1 MVTFEIGILHFIV
14 QGPLLYCAQK
24 IQELHYNSLVLNSK
38 MSIQSN
44 ICFLLLFACFQGKTQ
59 AAAPL
64 MQDNKVILNVTGLS
78 SVGLSWSDSY
88 SVGNSCYCEST
99 FDHGI
104 GDMKVK
110 TPLSKS
116 PMTIRQVCDL
126 LGPGPGSTN
135 RPKYND
141 IQCGNGPPYN
151 STVRASDEI
160 PCPGRVEY
168 GIDGC
173 KYIGPKWNFKPMMP
187 TAPSPTAPVPAPK
200 AVAVPTPTYAVSS
213 DTLSQVVYFNWW
225 NAGNNTVIAKMKNN
239 EKLCRPK
246 YDLGIEAIAKNA
258 LQPISIAVSGAMNFS
273 KIEGKAP
280 YYAFGNQG
288 SDVYGKQFL
297 AGNYTITAY
306 PTDNAD
312 LGRLTVK
319 VQIVDC

>member
-1 MVTFEIGILHFIV
+1 MN
-14 QGPLLYCAQK
+14 A
-24 IQELHYNSLVLNSK
+24 S
-38 MSIQSN
+38 SN
-44 ICFLLLFACFQGKTQ
+44 LRFLLIIGFLQGMSR

-64 MQDNKVILNVTGLS
+64 MQDNKAILNVTGRS
-78 SVGLSWSDSY
+78 TVGLSWSDSY

-104 GDMKVK
+104 GDMNIM

-151 STVRASDEI
+151 STMRASDEI

-173 KYIGPKWNFKPMMP
+173 KYIGPKWNFKPLMP
-187 TAPSPTAPVPAPK
+187 TAPLPTAPVPAPK
-200 AVAVPTPTYAVSS
+200 AAPAPSPTYLVVV
-213 DTLSQVVYFNWW
+213 DTMSQVVYFNWW
-225 NAGNNTVIAKMKNN
+225 NASNNTLIGKIKNN
-239 EKLCRPK
+239 EKLCKPK
-246 YDLGIEAIAKNA
+246 YDLGIEAITKNT
-258 LQPISIAVSGAMNFS
+258 LQPVSILVSGAIS
-273 KIEGKAP
+273 SSIVEGKAP

-288 SDVYGKQFL
+288 VDIYGKQFSV
-297 AGNYTITAY
+297 GNYSITAY
-306 PTDNAD
+306 PKDNTAQ
-312 LGRLTVK
+312 GRLTVK
-319 VQIVDC
+319 VQIVSC